1 VNGPALAVTV
11 SLIVMLIAPAAARGQ
26 ALGRLAWTVCDQA
39 GSVLA
44 GVTLTI
50 RGDENRDS
58 QTNPAGRF
66 DFPDLPPGDYE
77 LTTTLRGFDSAH
89 RRINFRTGETV
100 SVSLAMVVAVLE
112 QTVVTASK
120 VGAGDTQ
127 SIPMAVSVVSGDLE
141 G

>member
-26 ALGRLAWTVCDQA
+26 ALGRLAGTVCDQT

-50 RGDENRDS
+50 RGNENRDS
-58 QTNPAGRF
+58 QTDPAGRF

-77 LTTTLRGFDSAH
+77 LNATLRGFDSAH
-89 RRINFRTGETV
+89 RRINFRTGRDGVGV
-100 SVSLAMVVAVLE
+100 SRDGCRRSRIDGCYRI
-112 QTVVTASK
+112 K
-120 VGAGDTQ
+120 GRRG
-127 SIPMAVSVVSGDLE
+127 
-141 G
+141 